1 MKRVASAAGFITE
14 LQDSLSD
21 EAYEDFKK
29 ALGTY
34 RKVGNCR
41 PDFVVNSNFR
51 PGNIKPTQD

>member
-14 LQDSLSD
+14 LQESLSD

-34 RKVGNCR
+34 RKVAIWKFLTFLG
-41 PDFVVNSNFR
+41 P
-51 PGNIKPTQD
+51 